1 MLGGRSA
8 RSVPAVRW
16 ILTLAAS
23 AAVGLLGASLG
34 VPSPALMAG
43 LAVGLVVALGT
54 RWELDLPSAAM
65 RVAQATLGVSLGLLV
80 RPETLEELG
89 EGAVPILVVMVLSL
103 AATIVAGPIMTRISS
118 LDRPT
123 ATFGMIAGGAS
134 GIVAI
139 SHELG
144 ADERQV
150 AVMQYL
156 RVLIITVTVPI
167 VAGIAGGGGS
177 GVAVPTPT
185 GGWFAG
191 LVTVVACGV
200 VGALLARLT
209 RLPVGSLLG
218 PLIVTAAVSLAG
230 VPDIAPVPGPVLQPA
245 YAAIGLA
252 VGLRFTVASLRLAAR
267 TLPVMLAM
275 IVSLIAIS
283 AGIGLLLVP
292 LAGVP
297 PLDAYLAT
305 SPGGLYAVLAAS
317 ASNDVDTTLVL
328 AIQVL
333 RLFSVLLIAPFVG
346 RWLVRADARAAAALD
361 PVRRPGHP

>member
-1 MLGGRSA
+1 
-8 RSVPAVRW
+8 VPR
-16 ILTLAAS
+16 
-23 AAVGLLGASLG
+23 
-34 VPSPALMAG
+34 AG
-43 LAVGLVVALGT
+43 
-54 RWELDLPSAAM
+54 M
-65 RVAQATLGVSLGLLV
+65 RVSQAILGVSLGLLV
-80 RPETLEELG
+80 RPETLRELG
-89 EGAVPILVVMVLSL
+89 ESAAPILVVMVLSL

-139 SHELG
+139 SRELG

-156 RVLIITVTVPI
+156 RVLVITVTVPV

-185 GGWFAG
+185 GPWLAG
-191 LVTVVACGV
+191 LVTVVACAGL
-200 VGALLARLT
+200 GALLAHVT

-230 VPDIAPVPGPVLQPA
+230 IPDLAPVPDPVLQPA

-267 TLPVMLAM
+267 TLPVSLAM
-275 IVSLIAIS
+275 IVGLIAVS

-317 ASNDVDTTLVL
+317 ASNDVNTTLVL

-333 RLFSVLLIAPFVG
+333 RLFSVLLIAPFIG
-346 RWLVRADARAAAALD
+346 RWLVRSDAARGTA
-361 PVRRPGHP
+361 RPAERS

>member
-8 RSVPAVRW
+8 RR
-16 ILTLAAS
+16 TLAARWALTLVAS
-23 AAVGLLGASLG
+23 AVVGLLAARVG

-43 LAVGLVVALGT
+43 LFVGLAVALST
-54 RWELDLPSAAM
+54 RWQLDLPMAGM
-65 RVAQATLGVSLGLLV
+65 RAAQAILGVSLGLLV
-80 RPETLEELG
+80 RPETLRELSDS
-89 EGAVPILVVMVLSL
+89 ALPILLVMALSL
-103 AATIVAGPIMTRISS
+103 AATIAAGPLMARLSG

-139 SHELG
+139 SHQLG
-144 ADERQV
+144 ADDRQV

-156 RVLIITVTVPI
+156 RVLVITVTVPI

-177 GVAVPTPT
+177 AVLVATPT
-185 GGWFAG
+185 GGWPLG
-191 LVTVVACGV
+191 LLTVVACAGL
-200 VGALLARLT
+200 GALLARLT

-230 VPDIAPVPGPVLQPA
+230 VPDVAPVPAPILEPA

-267 TLPVMLAM
+267 TLPLSLAM
-275 IVSLIAIS
+275 IAGLIAVS
-283 AGIGLLLVP
+283 AAIGLLLVP
-292 LAGVP
+292 LAGVA

-317 ASNDVDTTLVL
+317 AANDVDTTLVL

-333 RLFSVLLIAPFVG
+333 RLFSVLLIAPLIG
-346 RWLVRADARAAAALD
+346 RWLMRSVVPPTTE
-361 PVRRPGHP
+361 PVRGVEGS